1 MTLASSNIFYCS
13 RGAFIPTPFSCF
25 SRVGPLLRPDI
36 GANQRISSLLLKIPD
51 GELRSISRPE
61 FVHERPHNDFRR
73 AIGNAEFPANDL
85 IRVALA

>member
-1 MTLASSNIFYCS
+1 MHSYRPLSHVSPASALY
-13 RGAFIPTPFSCF
+13 
-25 SRVGPLLRPDI
+25 LRPDI

-51 GELRSISRPE
+51 GWLRSISRPE